1 MLAIVI
7 MILSLLLDGLLTNYL
22 PYLVNDLTYFTPLL
36 TLTSI
41 FIIYPLYRKKE
52 KEYFISIFILG
63 LVYDLLYTNL
73 LFFNAV
79 LFVFIGFIIRFIV
92 KNFELSYVKIII
104 YMVLI
109 VIFYESLTVLFLGL
123 YNIVPVSIN
132 KLIYKILQ
140 SLILNMIYGELL
152 FIVIRLL
159 PKKYKEISIN

>member
-132 KLIYKILQ
+132 KLIYKILH